1 MIKVI
6 MSFKTAAIF
15 LTYFVLASNQAGLSL
30 SGSPATVQ
38 LSQSHGFSISLSS
51 DTLSFG
57 SCIQYEQSES
67 LYLNVSKMQGEKSL
81 EVDKYLSFDGV
92 KQWKLVHIEDFSEPS
107 GWTDN
112 RNSVCAGIT
121 MLGGYC
127 IFSENEVS
135 KTFSDLPSHTLVKI
149 VANYHFIDAWIG
161 ETGYLKVDVEGE
173 MEYVWT
179 EGYKA
184 GQAGEGK
191 NVCGA
196 HHAEGKFFAGIEV
209 VVPHSENNLKITFG
223 ATVGEDPCDES
234 WGVSGLQIFTK

>member
-1 MIKVI
+1 

-30 SGSPATVQ
+30 SGSPASVQ

-161 ETGYLKVDVEGE
+161 ETGYLKVDLEGE

>member
-1 MIKVI
+1 MINS
-6 MSFKTAAIF
+6 MSFKTAAIL
-15 LTYFVLASNQAGLSL
+15 LTYYVLASNQAGLSL
-30 SGSPATVQ
+30 SGDPATVH
-38 LSQSHGFSISLSS
+38 LSQPHDFSISLSS
-51 DTLSFG
+51 DSLSFG

-67 LYLNVSKMQGEKSL
+67 IFLNVSKVQGEKSL
-81 EVDKYLSFDGV
+81 EVDKHLSFDGV

-121 MLGGYC
+121 ILRGYC
-127 IFSENEVS
+127 IFSDKEVT

-149 VANYHFIDAWIG
+149 IANYHFIDAWIG
-161 ETGYLKVDVEGE
+161 ETGYLKIDLEGE

-196 HHAEGKFFAGIEV
+196 HHAEGKFFTGIEV
-209 VVPHSENNLKITFG
+209 VVPHSESNLKITFG
-223 ATVGEDPCDES
+223 ATVEEDPCDES